1 MENYRLNWPRL
12 GLVGITAGILF
23 AGFVGIA
30 GAAETKDLATAVTE
44 AGAAAAGAQ
53 SAVNFVWICLA
64 AFLVFFMQ
72 AGFALVE
79 AGFTRAKNVCNII
92 MKNLLDFCVGSIA
105 FFVLGFGL
113 MFGNDV
119 GGFIGSSQFF
129 LSGTSPA
136 TAAGLWNYAFW
147 LFQCVFAAT
156 AATIVSGAMAERT
169 KFSAYLIYSAF
180 ICLFIYPVSG
190 HWIWGG
196 GWLASMKTP
205 MIDFA
210 GSTVV
215 HSCGGWLAMAGAYLL
230 GPRIGKYSADGR
242 SKAIPGHNILMGA
255 LGVFILWFGWFGF
268 NPGSTTEANS
278 TIGLIA
284 VTTNLAA
291 AAGVLGSMIT
301 AWVRYGKPDVTMS
314 LNGALAG
321 LVAITAGCANVS
333 PGSAIAIGAL
343 AGILVIFSVEF
354 IDKVLKIDDPVG
366 AISVH
371 GVCGAFGTLCVG
383 IFASKEFGGV
393 SGLLDGGG
401 VALLTSQAIGVAAI
415 FVWSFGLGLALF
427 SVIKVVVGLRVS
439 RTEEL
444 RGLDIEEHGNEAYY
458 GFQIYTTE

>member
-1 MENYRLNWPRL
+1 M
-12 GLVGITAGILF
+12 GLSAGIFAAGF
-23 AGFVGIA
+23 AGVA
-30 GAAETKDLATAVTE
+30 GAAETVDLATAVVK
-44 AGAAAAGAQ
+44 AGEAAAGAQ
-53 SAVNFVWICLA
+53 SAVNFVWICVA

-119 GGFIGSSQFF
+119 AGFVGSSQFM

-136 TAAGLWNYAFW
+136 TEAGLWNYAFW

-169 KFSAYLIYSAF
+169 KFNAYLIYSAF
-180 ICLFIYPVSG
+180 ICLCIYPISG

-196 GWLASMKTP
+196 GWLSAMQTP

-215 HSCGGWLAMAGAYLL
+215 HSCGGWLALAGAYLL
-230 GPRIGKYSADGR
+230 GPRIGKYTADGR
-242 SKAIPGHNILMGA
+242 SKAIPGHNILAGA

-268 NPGSTTEANS
+268 NPGSTTAANS

-291 AAGVLGSMIT
+291 AAGVISSMIT

-333 PGSAIAIGAL
+333 PGSAIIIGAL
-343 AGILVIFSVEF
+343 AGIVVIFSVEF
-354 IDKVLKIDDPVG
+354 VDRVLKIDDPVG

-383 IFASKEFGGV
+383 VFASREFGGA

-401 VALLTSQAIGVAAI
+401 TALLTSQLIGVATVFA
-415 FVWSFGLGLALF
+415 WSFGMGMLLF
-427 SVIKVVVGLRVS
+427 SVIKAFVGLRVS

-444 RGLDIEEHGNEAYY
+444 RGLDIEEHGNEGYY

>member
-1 MENYRLNWPRL
+1 MRIKNIRPLITVSLL
-12 GLVGITAGILF
+12 GLAGTSLF
-23 AGFVGIA
+23 TGIA
-30 GAAETKDLATAVTE
+30 GAAEAPDLATAVTK
-44 AGAAAAGAQ
+44 AAETAAGAQ
-53 SAVNFVWICLA
+53 SAANFVWICVA

-72 AGFALVE
+72 AGFAMVE

-119 GGFIGSSQFF
+119 AGFFGSSQFF
-129 LSGTSPA
+129 LSGTSP
-136 TAAGLWNYAFW
+136 TTDAGLWNYAFW

-169 KFSAYLIYSAF
+169 KFTAYLIYSAF
-180 ICLFIYPVSG
+180 ICLFIYPISG

-196 GWLASMKTP
+196 GWLSTMKTP

-215 HSCGGWLAMAGAYLL
+215 HSVGGWVGLAGAIML
-230 GPRIGKYSADGR
+230 GPREGKYTADGR
-242 SKAIPGHNILMGA
+242 SKAIPGHNILAGA

-284 VTTNLAA
+284 MTTNLSAA
-291 AAGVLGSMIT
+291 SATITAMIT
-301 AWVRYGKPDVTMS
+301 AWIRFGKPDITMS

-333 PGSAIAIGAL
+333 PGGAIIIGAL
-343 AGILVIFSVEF
+343 AGIVVVISVEF
-354 IDKVLKIDDPVG
+354 LDKVLKIDDPVG

-371 GVCGAFGTLCVG
+371 GVCGALGTICVG
-383 IFASKEFGGV
+383 IFAKQEFGGV

-401 VALLTSQAIGVAAI
+401 ATLLTSQLIGVAAI
-415 FVWSFGLGLALF
+415 FAWSFGIGLILF
-427 SVIKVVVGLRVS
+427 SLIKAVVGLRVT

-444 RGLDIEEHGNEAYY
+444 RGLDIDEHGNEGYS